1 MSAAPTAAA
10 SYPMAQ
16 AMKAN
21 HHLAA
26 AIIAAT
32 SLGSMLSKTLG
43 IFLLRSVGLI

>member
-1 MSAAPTAAA
+1 
-10 SYPMAQ
+10 MAQ

-32 SLGSMLSKTLG
+32 TLGSMLSTTFG
-43 IFLLRSVGLI
+43 IFLLRSFALI